1 MNNSSSRRPI
11 DGHRGIIAG
20 PGAPVQFDPVEPGT
34 TGLDPSTA
42 AREIHGREVLRR
54 ARDVLPVA
62 EAARAAAAARRS
74 APAAAPTPTSK
85 GRERGGSGR
94 PGGGSG
100 PSSPRASST
109 SKGITPRAS
118 SSSAPRASTSKPVS
132 SSIPAP
138 SKRPDDGGV
147 DVHMTAE
154 EHAAYRRVL
163 DWALRQSERQQIDAD
178 RASLGRTGHLPEQRF
193 AMETR
198 GSRR

>member
-1 MNNSSSRRPI
+1 M
-11 DGHRGIIAG
+11 
-20 PGAPVQFDPVEPGT
+20 QFPAVEPGIT
-34 TGLDPSTA
+34 ALDPSTA
-42 AREIHGREVLRR
+42 AREIHSRGVLRR

-62 EAARAAAAARRS
+62 EATRAAAAARRS
-74 APAAAPTPTSK
+74 APSPTPAPTSK

-100 PSSPRASST
+100 PSSPRASSST
-109 SKGITPRAS
+109 APRAS
-118 SSSAPRASTSKPVS
+118 SA
-132 SSIPAP
+132 PAP
-138 SKRPDDGGV
+138 SKRPEDDGI

-154 EHAAYRRVL
+154 EHRSYRRVI
-163 DWALRQSERQQIDAD
+163 DWALRQAERQQIDAD